1 MSYQAQAA
9 LEADY
14 LFQQRTRA
22 AAIQQSAV
30 FRDNPAGDLAALADA
45 VARDEPGP
53 TSALI
58 RLDAAG
64 PGIADKVET
73 PSGIDSSLVTDA
85 DLLALT
91 QGNWP
96 TVAALYF
103 AADGTPL
110 DAL

>member
-1 MSYQAQAA
+1 MSYESQAA

-14 LFQQRTRA
+14 QFQQRARA
-22 AAIQQSAV
+22 AAIQQADYFKDDQRADLVALSDGLLRDDAGLSAAFV
-30 FRDNPAGDLAALADA
+30 
-45 VARDEPGP
+45 
-53 TSALI
+53 

-64 PGIADKVET
+64 PGIADKVDA
-73 PSGIDSSLVTDA
+73 GDGAIDQSLVTDA

-91 QGNWP
+91 QASYP

-110 DAL
+110 